1 MTVTVQQIQTGF
13 CNWFD
18 AEIAPQL
25 PGLKKWAAR
34 AAVAIASERLP
45 AMMEQYASIVDLSG
59 LKTSDGGID
68 IDRVRDLFLAQA
80 RATGPAREVFPVVGT
95 ITFTEQDIERLYRHI
110 TGGV

>member
-18 AEIAPQL
+18 AELAPQL

-34 AAVAIASERLP
+34 AAIAMASERLP
-45 AMMEQYASIVDLSG
+45 QMMEQYSDMINLTG
-59 LKTSDGGID
+59 LRSADGGID

-80 RATGPAREVFPVVGT
+80 RATGPAREVFPVIGA

-110 TGGV
+110 TGGI

>member
-1 MTVTVQQIQTGF
+1 MTVTVQQVQTGF

-34 AAVAIASERLP
+34 AAVAMVSERIPQML
-45 AMMEQYASIVDLSG
+45 EQYKDMISG
-59 LKTSDGGID
+59 TGLYTDYGID
-68 IDRVRDLFLAQA
+68 IDRVRDMMLAQA
-80 RATGPAREVFPVVGT
+80 RATGPAREVFPVIGA

-110 TGGV
+110 TGV

>member
-1 MTVTVQQIQTGF
+1 MTVTVQQVQTGF

-34 AAVAIASERLP
+34 AAVAMVSERIPQML
-45 AMMEQYASIVDLSG
+45 EQSKDMISVTG
-59 LKTSDGGID
+59 LYTDYGID
-68 IDRVRDLFLAQA
+68 IDRVRDMMLAQA
-80 RATGPAREVFPVVGT
+80 RATGPAREVFPVIGA

-110 TGGV
+110 TGV